1 MLTWDVAMDHQDE
14 PRSLRR
20 RIMRNSLFI
29 FVGFVLIILCF
40 VFLGIA
46 QQRQHITSGHC
57 SHCYSKNAPKIFR
70 LLAAICFV
78 IGSTIM
84 TIFWWHIR
92 VMRSALIIR
101 QRRIELEGL
110 LENHNQTGRRTC
122 RASLGKRNSGWK
134 FITRLWILEN
144 VTKITL
150 MIWNVQT
157 LTTQLVINWCMH
169 TCVCF
174 DVDAMKRLISLYT

>member
-1 MLTWDVAMDHQDE
+1 MDHQDE